1 MNNVKL
7 NLFVRAYK
15 IRLNRGEK
23 LEEIH
28 KTYTK
33 LTDIEKSDIENKI
46 SKNIIWFIINFC
58 IFSGVWHKLNVPYAY
73 FLLFTA

>member
-46 SKNIIWFIINFC
+46 SKDII
-58 IFSGVWHKLNVPYAY
+58 
-73 FLLFTA
+73 

>member
-28 KTYTK
+28 KTCTK

-46 SKNIIWFIINFC
+46 SKNII
-58 IFSGVWHKLNVPYAY
+58 
-73 FLLFTA
+73 